1 MLSHKLKLIHVE
13 RNTTPQHLFSTI
25 PESTQ
30 YEIRFRV
37 LYVFYAYYYVSSSG
51 AGSKQEKKEEEVAA
65 AGEWGTTRH
74 KKGAFLILGE
84 SALR

>member
-30 YEIRFRV
+30 YEICFRV
-37 LYVFYAYYYVSSSG
+37 QYVFYAYYYVSSSG
-51 AGSKQEKKEEEVAA
+51 AGSMKEKRRRRVS
-65 AGEWGTTRH
+65 GVRQDIRRGL
-74 KKGAFLILGE
+74 F
-84 SALR
+84 

>member
-51 AGSKQEKKEEEVAA
+51 AGSKQEKRRRRRRRVS
-65 AGEWGTTRH
+65 GVRQDIRRGL
-74 KKGAFLILGE
+74 F
-84 SALR
+84 